1 MHSRNQLTLVTLKVS
16 AGSTCTYSSFSNLL
30 KQISPWIS
38 RYPSF
43 LFVSFLPRFDPKAKD
58 KGRDNSKAW
67 CFLENVRD
75 PEEPRSGCFPDV
87 KWSSRDGRFW
97 SSDACSGLPAP
108 EYAAEGAKVKVTS
121 SRSKIGI
128 LATSDPTISFEDI
141 IDISQSVVEI
151 PSSDTDYELELDD
164 ELELDV
170 DIYGENG
177 TDVVYFGDLGEIDV
191 DLEIDSTTEN
201 QIDSTTEN
209 QTQTEYPIS
218 FSFEE

>member
-1 MHSRNQLTLVTLKVS
+1 MLPKVC
-16 AGSTCTYSSFSNLL
+16 ARSTCTYSSFNNLL

-38 RYPSF
+38 QYPSF
-43 LFVSFLPRFDPKAKD
+43 LFVSFFPRFDPKAKD

-151 PSSDTDYELELDD
+151 PSLDADDELDLDD
-164 ELELDV
+164 ELELGVELELDD
-170 DIYGENG
+170 DIYDENG
-177 TDVVYFGDLGEIDV
+177 TDVAYFEDLGEIDI
-191 DLEIDSTTEN
+191 DLE
-201 QIDSTTEN
+201 IDSTTEN

-218 FSFEE
+218 FSFE

>member
-1 MHSRNQLTLVTLKVS
+1 MY
-16 AGSTCTYSSFSNLL
+16 TYSCFNNLL

-38 RYPSF
+38 QYPSF
-43 LFVSFLPRFDPKAKD
+43 LFVSIFPRFDPKAKD

-151 PSSDTDYELELDD
+151 PSLDADDELDHDDELELGVELELDD
-164 ELELDV
+164 
-170 DIYGENG
+170 DIYDENG
-177 TDVVYFGDLGEIDV
+177 TGVVYLGDVVDLGEIDV

-201 QIDSTTEN
+201 QLDSTTAN

-218 FSFEE
+218 FSFE

>member
-1 MHSRNQLTLVTLKVS
+1 MDFTTS
-16 AGSTCTYSSFSNLL
+16 
-30 KQISPWIS
+30 I
-38 RYPSF
+38 SF
-43 LFVSFLPRFDPKAKD
+43 LCFLLPRFDPKAKD

-128 LATSDPTISFEDI
+128 LATSDPSISFEDI

-151 PSSDTDYELELDD
+151 PSLDADDELDLDD
-164 ELELDV
+164 ELELGDELGIDV

-177 TDVVYFGDLGEIDV
+177 TDVAYFDDLGEIDV
-191 DLEIDSTTEN
+191 YLEIDSTTEN
-201 QIDSTTEN
+201 QLDSTTEN